1 MLSEATFDQLVEL
14 PGVGQTRAQQFLQ
27 LREEAGGEVT
37 GSWLCNIGGVDWKG
51 LADSGKI
58 VFKGD
63 GADVGLLGWVGN
75 EGVLEWGSVPEEVP
89 MDPEK
94 VTSKINEEVDSKVED
109 RFLKHELQM
118 QLMAEN
124 MEGIMQMIA
133 HRLDTLEKKC
143 LHGDKKEEVNQRW
156 KLPTFDGTSK
166 WGPYAKQAG
175 VIFEMNNCTDPK
187 WRAFKIIEGLRGKAT
202 EYFDT
207 LPVEVGKDGEL
218 LCKEMFSRFDGDEPG
233 LSLRS
238 KLYQVAQKKG
248 ESIEEFAERV
258 RCMAVRAF
266 PSLERAGVELYS
278 VEFFLKGLGNKRTS
292 LAVLDKAPDS
302 IGKAVDWAKNF
313 EANVSWV
320 GEDSKA
326 RIVEEMTDEG
336 QVYRLEGG
344 HKGGRCFSCGEVGHM
359 AGSCPRNAWSKNGK
373 KGFKGNEWVGVG
385 RGRGKCFGCGE
396 EGHYVGQ
403 CLKAPPRKCFSCG
416 EIGHLSLQCRRG
428 PMCFNCRELGHTAVS
443 CPKLRHLND

>member
-1 MLSEATFDQLVEL
+1 MG
-14 PGVGQTRAQQFLQ
+14 PTRAQQFLE

-51 LADSGKI
+51 LADSGKKFSRVRVQTWAWWGI
-58 VFKGD
+58 RVFWNGEMYQKRC
-63 GADVGLLGWVGN
+63 LWTQ
-75 EGVLEWGSVPEEVP
+75 
-89 MDPEK
+89 K
-94 VTSKINEEVDSKVED
+94 VTSKINEVDSKVED

-133 HRLDTLEKKC
+133 HKLDSLEKKG
-143 LHGDKKEEVNQRW
+143 LHHGDKKEEVSLRW

-187 WRAFKIIEGLRGKAT
+187 WRAFKIIEGLRGKAM

-218 LCKEMFSRFDGDEPG
+218 LCKEMFSRFGENEPG

-248 ESIEEFAERV
+248 ESMEEFAERV

-266 PSLERAGVELYS
+266 PLLGRAGVELYS

-292 LAVLDKAPDS
+292 LAVLDKVPDS
-302 IGKAVDWAKNF
+302 IGKAVDWANNF

-326 RIVEEMTDEG
+326 RVVEEMTDER

-344 HKGGRCFSCGEVGHM
+344 NKGGRCFSCGEVGHM
-359 AGSCPRNAWSKNGK
+359 AGFCPRNAWSKNRK
-373 KGFKGNEWVGVG
+373 NGFKGEGWVGVG
-385 RGRGKCFGCGE
+385 RGRGRCFGCGE

-403 CLKAPPRKCFSCG
+403 CLKASPRKCFSCG

-428 PMCFNCRELGHTAVS
+428 PMCFGCRELGHTAVS